1 MLKFPDGFQWGVATS
16 AYQIEGAW
24 DEDGRGESTWDRFA
38 HTPGK
43 IKDGSTGDVACD
55 HYHRWAEDVAL
66 MRDFGIQVYRF
77 SIAWPRIVPS
87 GRGAVNQKGIDFYS
101 RLVDGLLAA
110 GIRPI
115 PTLFHWDL
123 PQALQETGG
132 WPNRD
137 SVAAFADYAD
147 IISRALGDRVRHWIT
162 HNEPWCTTMLG
173 HVLGGHAPGIQDW
186 YAGLRTAH
194 HVLLSH
200 GEAVGR
206 LRANTPGG
214 QVGIALNFEPAV
226 AASGSPADYQA
237 ARWWDGYFHR
247 WFLDPLCGR
256 HYPADMVDYYTRHN
270 FLPDGL
276 DFVQPGDMDVIAT
289 PLDFYGVNYY
299 TRHVVRGAA
308 TGNQPQTVF
317 PAPEAERTQMGWE
330 VVPETF
336 YDLIN
341 RLHFEYRLP
350 NILITENG
358 CSYIDHPDAAGR
370 VADPRRIA
378 FLDGHLRAL
387 HRAIQ
392 NGAPVSGYLQWSFL
406 DNYEWAEGYTQ
417 RFGIV
422 YVDYTDQRR
431 YPKDSAAWYRDVM
444 RANALLVGD

>member
-1 MLKFPDGFQWGVATS
+1 MLHFPKGFMWGVATS
-16 AYQIEGAW
+16 AYQIEGAVN
-24 DEDGRGESTWDRFA
+24 EDGRGESTWDRFA

-55 HYHRWAEDVAL
+55 HYHRWADDIASMQAL
-66 MRDFGIQVYRF
+66 GIQAYRF
-77 SIAWPRIVPS
+77 SIAWPRILPA
-87 GRGAVNQKGIDFYS
+87 GRGAVNQPGIDFYS

-123 PQALQETGG
+123 PQALQDAGG

-137 SVAAFADYAD
+137 SVAAFTDYAD
-147 IISRALGDRVRHWIT
+147 VISRALGDRVKDWIT

-173 HVLGGHAPGIQDW
+173 HVLGVHAPGLRDW

-200 GEAVGR
+200 GEAAAR

-214 QVGIALNFEPAV
+214 RVGIALNFEPAV
-226 AASGSPADYQA
+226 AASPSSADFHA

-247 WFLDPLCGR
+247 WFLDPIFGR
-256 HYPADMVDYYTRHN
+256 NYPADMVDYYTRAT
-270 FLPDGL
+270 FLPHGL
-276 DFVQPGDMDVIAT
+276 DFVQPGDLDIIAT
-289 PLDFYGVNYY
+289 PLDFFGVNYY
-299 TRHVVRGAA
+299 TRHVARGSSPD
-308 TGNQPQTVF
+308 NLPQTIF

-330 VVPETF
+330 VVPDTF

-341 RLHFEYRLP
+341 RLHFEYRIP
-350 NILITENG
+350 QILITENG

-387 HRAIQ
+387 HRAMQ
-392 NGAPVSGYLQWSFL
+392 NGAPVMGYLQWSLL

-417 RFGIV
+417 RFGLV
-422 YVDYTDQRR
+422 YVDYATQQRVI
-431 YPKDSAAWYRDVM
+431 KDSGYWYRQVIQ
-444 RANALLVGD
+444 ANALEEP